1 MMKKF
6 VLGGMVVV
14 AALLGNACGNDG
26 SSDSPAGPA
35 DSEATLS
42 PSSDDVALGSSSSSS
57 VIESSLISS
66 GQTPQSAMS
75 DRFSS
80 SEGATGSSSSSGGK
94 NSSSSGKVESNN
106 SDEGENSSSSKKVL
120 SSSSAKTEGASS
132 SVKTEESSSSEILD
146 KSSSS
151 DKPVESSSSETKP
164 AESSSS
170 EMSSSSMRPEE
181 SSPSEESSSSMK
193 QSSSSVVISS
203 SSVESVAE
211 IKPNGYY
218 KSNCPEGK
226 KCNYVSTDY
235 LNQEFLLD
243 NKYGEILDSRDNKVY
258 KTIEIEDQV
267 WIAQNL
273 NYASGKSSCYEYKTE
288 NCSRYG
294 RLYTWAGAIDSLKI
308 YREYGARC
316 GYNQTGCGF
325 LGEKWRGVCPLGWH
339 LPTKAEF
346 EKLLTNAHAWSRSA
360 ILKSNNSWH
369 NDKGDDLFGIDSVGF
384 SAVPGGFRF
393 YNSEYDQLGLQAYF
407 WSFTEFDY
415 PNNAKAAYELFM
427 TAVNEVVGLT
437 SSISKG
443 EALSVRC
450 IKD

>member
-1 MMKKF
+1 
-6 VLGGMVVV
+6 
-14 AALLGNACGNDG
+14 
-26 SSDSPAGPA
+26 
-35 DSEATLS
+35 
-42 PSSDDVALGSSSSSS
+42 
-57 VIESSLISS
+57 
-66 GQTPQSAMS
+66 
-75 DRFSS
+75 
-80 SEGATGSSSSSGGK
+80 
-94 NSSSSGKVESNN
+94 
-106 SDEGENSSSSKKVL
+106 
-120 SSSSAKTEGASS
+120 
-132 SVKTEESSSSEILD
+132 
-146 KSSSS
+146 
-151 DKPVESSSSETKP
+151 
-164 AESSSS
+164 
-170 EMSSSSMRPEE
+170 
-181 SSPSEESSSSMK
+181 MK

-427 TAVNEVVGLT
+427 AAVNEVVGLT

>member
-1 MMKKF
+1 M
-6 VLGGMVVV
+6 
-14 AALLGNACGNDG
+14 LGNACGGDS

-35 DSEATLS
+35 DSEITLS
-42 PSSDDVALGSSSSSS
+42 SSSDDVVSGGSSSSSVTENPS
-57 VIESSLISS
+57 TSS
-66 GQTPQSAMS
+66 GQVPQSAE
-75 DRFSS
+75 
-80 SEGATGSSSSSGGK
+80 SEGSSSSEKAVNGSSSSDGK
-94 NSSSSGKVESNN
+94 ASSSSGKVES
-106 SDEGENSSSSKKVL
+106 SSSGKGEKSSSSLKVE
-120 SSSSAKTEGASS
+120 SSSSAKTEVSSSSTKTEPSSS
-132 SVKTEESSSSEILD
+132 SVKTE

-164 AESSSS
+164 VE
-170 EMSSSSMRPEE
+170 
-181 SSPSEESSSSMK
+181 
-193 QSSSSVVISS
+193 SSSSVVISS

-218 KSNCPEGK
+218 MSNCPEGK

-273 NYASGKSSCYEYKTE
+273 NYASGKSSCYGYKTE

-369 NDKGDDLFGIDSVGF
+369 NDKGENLFGIDSVGF
-384 SAVPGGFRF
+384 SALPGGFRF

-437 SSISKG
+437 SSTSKG

>member
-1 MMKKF
+1 MVDFGAGFGLYLGVRYFMLKKF

-14 AALLGNACGNDG
+14 AALLGNACGGDS

-35 DSEATLS
+35 DSEITL
-42 PSSDDVALGSSSSSS
+42 SSSS
-57 VIESSLISS
+57 
-66 GQTPQSAMS
+66 
-75 DRFSS
+75 D
-80 SEGATGSSSSSGGK
+80 GK
-94 NSSSSGKVESNN
+94 ASSSSGKVESSSNK
-106 SDEGENSSSSKKVL
+106 DERSSSSTNVESSRSSEAEVSSSSTKNNE
-120 SSSSAKTEGASS
+120 SSSSAKTE
-132 SVKTEESSSSEILD
+132 E
-146 KSSSS
+146 SSSS
-151 DKPVESSSSETKP
+151 DKLVESSSSETKP
-164 AESSSS
+164 VESSSS
-170 EMSSSSMRPEE
+170 EMSSSC
-181 SSPSEESSSSMK
+181 MK

-218 KSNCPEGK
+218 MSNCPEGK

-273 NYASGKSSCYEYKTE
+273 NYASGKSSCYGYKTE

-369 NDKGDDLFGIDSVGF
+369 NDKGENLFGIDSVGF
-384 SAVPGGFRF
+384 SALPGGFRF

-415 PNNAKAAYELFM
+415 PNNSKAAYELFM

-437 SSISKG
+437 SSTSKG